1 MNLHETLISYILED
15 SPQGDITSDRVIPAE
30 ATCTAIIC
38 MQEDGIVAGLEEFS
52 FLARWAGLFVT
63 LDTKDG
69 QPVRKGTII
78 GSCSGN
84 ARKVLLIERTVLN
97 VIGRMSGIATITSL
111 LTTLIQ
117 KKNPGCRIAAT
128 RKTAPGSRLIDKKA
142 VLIGGGDPHRSG
154 LSDGIL
160 IKDNHLALTP
170 LEEALRLSCAV
181 SRYRPTE
188 VEVEKLEDAIVAART
203 GASII
208 LLDNMKPGDIFA
220 TSNALIKAG
229 LRDRVLLE
237 ASGGITPENIEVYA
251 ETGVD
256 LISLGCITH
265 SSASID
271 VSMEILPSGGV

>member
-1 MNLHETLISYILED
+1 MDLHETLISYILED
-15 SPQGDITSDRVIPAE
+15 APLGDITSERVVPAD
-30 ATCTAIIC
+30 ATCTAVIY
-38 MQEDGIVAGLEEFS
+38 MREDGIVAGLEEFS
-52 FLARWAGLFVT
+52 FLARWAGLSVT

-84 ARKVLLIERTVLN
+84 TRKVLLIERTVLN
-97 VIGRMSGIATITSL
+97 VIGRMSGIATITSVL
-111 LTTLIQ
+111 SSIVH
-117 KKNPGCRIAAT
+117 KKNPDCRIAAT

-142 VLIGGGDPHRSG
+142 VFIGGGDPHRSG

-160 IKDNHLALTP
+160 IKDNHLAVTP
-170 LEEALRLSCAV
+170 LEEALRLSCAF

-188 VEVEKLEDAIVAART
+188 VEVENLEDALVAARS

-208 LLDNMKPGDIFA
+208 LLDNMRPEDIRA
-220 TSNALIKAG
+220 TERALVENG

-237 ASGGITPENIEVYA
+237 ASGGITPRNIEDYA
-251 ETGVD
+251 DSGVD

-265 SSASID
+265 STPSID
-271 VSMEILPSGGV
+271 VSMEILPADMV